1 MEMTL
6 KFPNEIGQQIQKL
19 PNPSEF
25 VSKVVK
31 DALNNQMVKAVQ
43 SDSKEGIGREFKV
56 MEWLRQ
62 VRDEHYE
69 LLKGKSIED
78 KIAFYREGARRVHQ
92 KMGVSLKK

>member
-31 DALNNQMVKAVQ
+31 DALNNQMVK
-43 SDSKEGIGREFKV
+43 EEIGGEFKV

-78 KIAFYREGARRVHQ
+78 KIAFYRDGARRVHQ

>member
-1 MEMTL
+1 
-6 KFPNEIGQQIQKL
+6 
-19 PNPSEF
+19 
-25 VSKVVK
+25 
-31 DALNNQMVKAVQ
+31 MVKAVQ
-43 SDSKEGIGREFKV
+43 SDSKKEIGREFKV

-92 KMGVSLKK
+92 KMDL

>member
-1 MEMTL
+1 MEITL

-31 DALNNQMVKAVQ
+31 DALNNQMVKEEV
-43 SDSKEGIGREFKV
+43 GGEFKV
-56 MEWLRQ
+56 MEWLRK
-62 VRDEHYE
+62 VREEHYE
-69 LLKGKSIED
+69 LLKGKSIEE

-92 KMGVSLKK
+92 KMGVGLKK